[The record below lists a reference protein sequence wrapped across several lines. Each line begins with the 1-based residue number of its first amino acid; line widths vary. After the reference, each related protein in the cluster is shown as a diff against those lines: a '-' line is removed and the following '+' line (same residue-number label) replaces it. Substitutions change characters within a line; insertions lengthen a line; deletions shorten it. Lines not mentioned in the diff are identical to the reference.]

1 MKIKERKTQVM
12 KFNFNQNL
20 DFPPELIV
28 DGFKENLAVVKE
40 TKLLGII
47 LSDDLKWNSNT
58 NYLCAKAYKKM
69 WSLRRMKKLNIEP
82 YIILDIYIKEI
93 RSVLEL
99 AVPAWHSGLTR
110 KQSLDIERVQK
121 VAVKIILSD
130 SETGLCEFSYQ
141 MALVILELEPLEDRR
156 NRLCK
161 TFAKKTLKSRHA
173 QMFQLKNNPYNTR
186 SKPEY
191 VAPKCNT
198 NRFYNSPL
206 NYITRLLNNEN

>member
-20 DFPPELIV
+20 DFPPELII

-47 LSDDLKWNSNT
+47 VRDDLKWNSNT
-58 NYLCAKAYKKM
+58 QYLCAKAYKRM
-69 WSLRRMKKLNIEP
+69 WCLRRMKKLDIEP

-99 AVPAWHSGLTR
+99 AVPAWHSGLTK

-121 VAVKIILSD
+121 VAVRIILSD

-141 MALVILELEPLEDRR
+141 MGLVILELEPLEDRR
-156 NRLCK
+156 QRLCR
-161 TFAKKTLKSRHA
+161 TFATKTLKSRHA
-173 QMFQLKNNPYNTR
+173 QMFKVKNKLGLSCAKLR
-186 SKPEY
+186 AS
-191 VAPKCNT
+191 
-198 NRFYNSPL
+198 L
-206 NYITRLLNNEN
+206 NLSGFDEIIVYID

>member
-1 MKIKERKTQVM
+1 MAQWPHKE
-12 KFNFNQNL
+12 
-20 DFPPELIV
+20 
-28 DGFKENLAVVKE
+28 A
-40 TKLLGII
+40 I
-47 LSDDLKWNSNT
+47 LN
-58 NYLCAKAYKKM
+58 
-69 WSLRRMKKLNIEP
+69 
-82 YIILDIYIKEI
+82 
-93 RSVLEL
+93 
-99 AVPAWHSGLTR
+99 
-110 KQSLDIERVQK
+110 IERVQK

-141 MALVILELEPLEDRR
+141 MALVILELEPPEDRR
-156 NRLCK
+156 ERLCK

-206 NYITRLLNNEN
+206 NYMTRLLNNEN